1 MCVPSWP
8 WYNRHPVKWLPVPE
22 GEDDVDGKDSGDEE
36 TERVRERE
44 PVKQSRGLVAK
55 ERVGGAVSK

>member
-1 MCVPSWP
+1 M
-8 WYNRHPVKWLPVPE
+8 
-22 GEDDVDGKDSGDEE
+22 DGKDSGDEE